1 MFDLLDL
8 VETRFVSIMDSIVF
22 DKPLGGTGTITV
34 LQLGVQSRKA
44 SIGDE
49 EYPFVLVRLKNG
61 ADRPGLSTVTVEL
74 VCGLYVKPDRDN
86 DGDVDGDDDLIS
98 PAKAAMSALIAGFR
112 SLAADGNYSP
122 YSFESMSYRIG
133 DKDGLQPGPDYYQ
146 MTAELEFS
154 LAPIF

>member
-8 VETRFVSIMDSIVF
+8 VETRFVSIMGSIIF

-44 SIGDE
+44 AIGDE
-49 EYPFVLVRLKNG
+49 EYPFVLARLKGGSDKPSN
-61 ADRPGLSTVTVEL
+61 STVVVEL
-74 VCGLYVKPDRDN
+74 VAGLYVKPDRDG
-86 DGDVDGDDDLIS
+86 DGDVDGDDDLIT
-98 PAKAAMSALIAGFR
+98 PAKAAMAAIIAGFR
-112 SLAADGNYSP
+112 SLATDGNYSP

>member
-8 VETRFVSIMDSIVF
+8 VQARFTAIMAGQTF
-22 DKPLGGTGTITV
+22 DKPLGGSGEITV

-44 SIGDE
+44 SLGDE
-49 EYPFVLVRLKNG
+49 EYPFVLVRLRGGTDN
-61 ADRPGLSTVTVEL
+61 PGSSKVTVEL
-74 VCGLYVKPDRDN
+74 VCGIYVKPDRDA
-86 DGDVDGDDDLIS
+86 DGDVDADDDLIS
-98 PAKAAMSALIAGFR
+98 PAKAAMTTVLSGFR
-112 SLAADGNYSP
+112 ALAADGNYSP